1 MDHVMKYLWSKGLVS
16 KEQHAFIMKYST
28 VTNLLECTHDWGGAE
43 NAGPEN
49 AGPANGGPPM
59 NAANC

>member
-28 VTNLLECTHDWGGAE
+28 VTNLLECTHDWGAGALKMQDQKMQDLQME
-43 NAGPEN
+43 DHL
-49 AGPANGGPPM
+49 
-59 NAANC
+59 